1 MFDRVALN
9 ERIANRLAR
18 ALQERVIVSEGLVS
32 ITLPL
37 PEIRLDLLPEIDGEW
52 YFWGRPH
59 EDEYLFGLGCAQ
71 AVTTAGPK
79 RFDTLADQFDTVCN
93 RWQRLDPEDSGIE
106 PALFCGFAFDPDDP
120 MRDSWQGFPNAGL
133 FFPELLLQ
141 QQGRRC
147 AVSFFTTDA
156 SRPQET
162 VERWS
167 ARFAELLDALTRIP
181 EPAGS
186 RTALERIVS
195 VSSEPEWLR
204 LVNLAMDEIR
214 RGVLEKVVPSRRI
227 RVRAER
233 RLEPTRLLAALD
245 FLYPNN
251 MLFAARRGEAVF
263 AAATPERLVTRSG
276 SSVTCDAVAGTA
288 RRAAIPQQD
297 DEYGRKLLHDP
308 KAQHEHRLVVQSVV
322 AALQPLC
329 ETVAELPRPGLMR
342 LRNLQHLWT
351 EITGNCKQEFGLL
364 QLAAHLHP
372 TAAVNGVPTQA
383 AAEWLQHNEA
393 SRRGWYTGAAGWLN
407 AKGDG
412 MLAVLLRCALLQGE
426 EAELFAGAG
435 ITEGSE
441 PEAELEETE
450 LKFGAMLEALENA

>member
-9 ERIANRLAR
+9 ERIGNRLAQ
-18 ALQERVIVSEGLVS
+18 ALQECVPVAKGLIS

-37 PEIRLDLLPEIDGEW
+37 PEVHLDLLPEIDGEW

-59 EDEYLFGLGCAQ
+59 ADEYLFGLGCAQ
-71 AVTTAGPK
+71 AVTAAGTK
-79 RFDTLADQFDTVCN
+79 RFGTLAEQFDFFRN
-93 RWQRLDPEDSGIE
+93 LWQRADPENCGIE

-120 MRDSWQGFPNAGL
+120 MPDSWQGFPNAGL

-141 QQGRRC
+141 QQGRHC
-147 AVSFFTTDA
+147 AATFFATDV
-156 SRPQET
+156 SRPHET

-167 ARFAELLDALTRIP
+167 LRLAELLDALTRIP

-186 RTALERIVS
+186 RTTLARIVPA
-195 VSSEPEWLR
+195 SSEPEWLR
-204 LVNLAMDEIR
+204 LVNLAVDEIR
-214 RGVLEKVVPSRRI
+214 RGGLENVVPSRRI

-233 RLEPTRLLAALD
+233 PLEPARLLAALD

-251 MLFAARRGEAVF
+251 MLFAARRGDAVF
-263 AAATPERLVTRSG
+263 AAATPERLISRSG
-276 SSVTCDAVAGTA
+276 SRVICDAIAGTA
-288 RRAAIPQQD
+288 RRAALPQQD
-297 DEYGRKLLHDP
+297 DEYGRRLLHDP

-322 AALQPLC
+322 DALQPLC
-329 ETVAELPRPGLMR
+329 ETVSEVPAPDLMR

-351 EITGNCKQEFGLL
+351 EITGSGKDGVGLL

-372 TAAVNGVPTQA
+372 TAAVNGVPRQA
-383 AAEWLQHNEA
+383 AAEWLRRNEPP
-393 SRRGWYTGAAGWLN
+393 SRGWYTGSAGWMN

-412 MLAVLLRCALLQGE
+412 TLAVLLRCALLQGE

-435 ITEGSE
+435 ITAGSE
-441 PEAELEETE
+441 PQAELEETE